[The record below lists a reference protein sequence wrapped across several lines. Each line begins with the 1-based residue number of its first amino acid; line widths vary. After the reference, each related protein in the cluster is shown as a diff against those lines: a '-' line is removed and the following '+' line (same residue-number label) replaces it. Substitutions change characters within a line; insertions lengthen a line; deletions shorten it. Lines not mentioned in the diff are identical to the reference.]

1 MWIKWVAV
9 VVKPS
14 QYQRSSFHIPF
25 NRDHILFVY
34 VIYPSSPSCP
44 NFVRTLLIFVSWMFT
59 FTICFS
65 HLFLGVINSL
75 DNFYDRRPACSL
87 FAYFP
92 KLAPNCLLFTILTTK
107 GRYNG
112 TVRSHNRRFPCC
124 SSSGMTALCSLGLH
138 SGCASTVRTHNRRSP
153 CWCDI
158 RLELLIVTS

>member
-1 MWIKWVAV
+1 
-9 VVKPS
+9 
-14 QYQRSSFHIPF
+14 
-25 NRDHILFVY
+25 
-34 VIYPSSPSCP
+34 
-44 NFVRTLLIFVSWMFT
+44 MFT

-138 SGCASTVRTHNRRSP
+138 SGCASTSMRSP
-153 CWCDI
+153 FGIRVCNHFCTLPFLVVDDI
-158 RLELLIVTS
+158 DPGKWHCYHPQCLLS